1 MLDKDKVGIINTG
14 TSNLYSVQ
22 LACKEVGIESKII
35 NKPQNLN
42 IYNENKIL
50 LGEKFI
56 NKKMFIRIKKDG
68 DRIKQFK
75 NSEILTRVKKVLS
88 NYKKKNKNEAL
99 ILCSEET
106 ILWIIGVR
114 QSVDSYVQKN
124 DKKVIEFSILKNPIQ
139 S

>member
-1 MLDKDKVGIINTG
+1 MITAMPRIAIAVNDFDVAITVFRDQMGMFVDDFSEAL
-14 TSNLYSVQ
+14 
-22 LACKEVGIESKII
+22 
-35 NKPQNLN
+35 
-42 IYNENKIL
+42 IY
-50 LGEKFI
+50 FI

>member
-1 MLDKDKVGIINTG
+1 
-14 TSNLYSVQ
+14 
-22 LACKEVGIESKII
+22 
-35 NKPQNLN
+35 LN

>member
-1 MLDKDKVGIINTG
+1 MV
-14 TSNLYSVQ
+14 
-22 LACKEVGIESKII
+22 
-35 NKPQNLN
+35 
-42 IYNENKIL
+42 
-50 LGEKFI
+50 
-56 NKKMFIRIKKDG
+56 
-68 DRIKQFK
+68 
-75 NSEILTRVKKVLS
+75 EIDFVKKVLS

>member
-1 MLDKDKVGIINTG
+1 
-14 TSNLYSVQ
+14 
-22 LACKEVGIESKII
+22 
-35 NKPQNLN
+35 
-42 IYNENKIL
+42 
-50 LGEKFI
+50 
-56 NKKMFIRIKKDG
+56 MFIRIKKDG

>member
-1 MLDKDKVGIINTG
+1 M
-14 TSNLYSVQ
+14 
-22 LACKEVGIESKII
+22 
-35 NKPQNLN
+35 N

>member
-1 MLDKDKVGIINTG
+1 MFN
-14 TSNLYSVQ
+14 S
-22 LACKEVGIESKII
+22 I
-35 NKPQNLN
+35 NK
-42 IYNENKIL
+42 
-50 LGEKFI
+50 
-56 NKKMFIRIKKDG
+56 DG
-68 DRIKQFK
+68 VRIKQLK